1 MRLKDPFTP
10 GFGKSPLILA
20 GRQDMVDEFDE
31 AIVDGPGATSRAMLY
46 TGARGTGKTVMLN
59 EIGDV
64 ANQHGWL
71 AVHET
76 ADEGFVTR
84 LVGHLLPKLLSR
96 IDPDA
101 RHTKATGVTTPIGG
115 LDWTTVDT
123 HIVTAT
129 LRGQLELLCTIL
141 REQGTGLLITLDEI
155 HYRNAAELRG
165 FFATLQHLIR
175 EDHEIAFAAAGLAS
189 EISDLLSDD
198 VLTFLRR
205 AERKVLGAVAYGE
218 VERALRETITAG
230 GRAIEPAALAQA
242 ARATGGYPFLIQLV
256 GSHVWKQSKT
266 DIITPADVDAGTAK
280 AMTRLGSLVHEPA
293 LADLSPAD
301 RSYLLAMAHDNGPS
315 NTSEIA
321 ARLGKDAQ
329 WGSVY
334 RKRLID
340 AQMIQSTGHGL
351 VTFTLPYMR
360 EFLRQHAALDAQI
373 ELAGGF
379 GELPTT
385 SW

>member
-20 GRQDMVDEFDE
+20 GRQDMIDEFDD
-31 AIVDGPGATSRAMLY
+31 AILDGPGATDRAVLY

-64 ANQHGWL
+64 ASRRGWL
-71 AVHET
+71 TIHET
-76 ADEGFVTR
+76 ADEGFINR
-84 LVGHLLPKLLSR
+84 LVGHHLPRILAQ
-96 IDPDA
+96 IDPKA
-101 RHTKATGVTTPIGG
+101 RRTKGTGFTTPFGG
-115 LDWTTVDT
+115 ADWSTVET
-123 HIVTAT
+123 HLITAT

-141 REQGTGLLITLDEI
+141 REQGTGILITLDEI
-155 HYRNAAELRG
+155 HYKNAAELRG

-175 EDHEIAFAAAGLAS
+175 EDHEIAFAAAGLPS

-205 AERKVLGAVAYGE
+205 AARKILGPVGYGE
-218 VERALRETITAG
+218 VERALHETIIAG
-230 GRAIEPAALAQA
+230 GRQIEPTALGAA

-256 GSHVWKQSKT
+256 GSTVWRQAKS
-266 DIITPADVDAGTAK
+266 DLITLGDVDIGTTK

-293 LADLSPAD
+293 LADLSAAD
-301 RSYLLAMAHDNGPS
+301 RTYLLAMAQDDAPS
-315 NTSEIA
+315 NTTEIA
-321 ARLGKDAQ
+321 TRLGKDAQ

-360 EFLRQHAALDAQI
+360 EFLRQHAAHDAHI
-373 ELAGGF
+373 ELGGGF
-379 GELPTT
+379 GELPTARN
-385 SW
+385 